1 MRQVTDAFVQRLEGE
16 DWVAVI
22 EPERSWRA
30 SEVLAQAREL
40 AALLATRAGE
50 RPTVLV
56 QSENSWRMTA
66 AALAV
71 GLLDGTLA
79 LASAHLPPA
88 DLAAVLEDVRPDVVV
103 ATGDQLGR
111 WGVERRDDVA
121 VLDGWALEPADGV
134 DRPDRWAGGVVIG
147 MTSGSTGRAKG
158 VVHSEAALR
167 YAVEN
172 EVSATGLQPGDA
184 VGVVVPISAAPA
196 FAFGVYAALYLQG
209 ACVLAGRWDPAAA
222 LRHLQAHQARW
233 LMCVPTQVLQMAE
246 AARDHPLALK
256 DMRALTVGGGPMDV
270 GALEEAEG
278 VLGVPLLRVFGMAEC
293 LGHTTPALTDPVEL
307 RLGLDG
313 RPFPGTEVLLLDDD
327 SRPVSDGV
335 PGRAHVRGPSR
346 FLGYAREGVLVPP
359 ALTGD
364 GYFETGDLIVRRPD
378 GFLSVVGRTKDV
390 VIRGGRNISVAEVES
405 ALRKDDRL
413 RDVCVVPVADAVL
426 GERVAAVVVL
436 AGAPV
441 TLAEVCARLAE
452 NGLAKTSWPEH
463 LVTVDELPRT
473 EVGKLSR
480 PRVRAHAEAA
490 LQPSQDPGTQDPD
503 TQDPG
508 APGSAAPEHV
518 LVEYYRRLDGPQPL
532 TGLDLVHPDLEFL
545 IALPGSSSTGGRG
558 DLAAY
563 VDGRGEAGR
572 RRRHNVLR
580 RARDGDVEF
589 VAGEILQ
596 DGARSGT
603 FVGVVRLAPDGAFDR
618 YLSLFETD
626 VHLSGGA

>member
-1 MRQVTDAFVQRLEGE
+1 MQQVTDAFVQRLERE

-22 EPERSWRA
+22 DPERSWMA
-30 SEVLAQAREL
+30 SEVLERAREL
-40 AALLATRAGE
+40 ADLLAARAGE

-56 QSENSWRMTA
+56 QSENSWRMTS

-71 GLLDGTLA
+71 GLLGGTLA

-88 DLAAVLEDVRPDVVV
+88 DLAAVLEDVRPDAVV
-103 ATGDQLGR
+103 AAPTQLAT
-111 WGVERRDDVA
+111 WGVERLEDVA
-121 VLDGWALEPADGV
+121 VLEGWALEPADGV

-158 VVHSEAALR
+158 VVHGEAALR

-196 FAFGVYAALYLQG
+196 FAFGVYAALHLQS

-246 AARDHPLALK
+246 AAREHPLALK

-293 LGHTTPALTDPVEL
+293 LGHTTPSLTAPVEL
-307 RLGLDG
+307 RLGRDG
-313 RPFPGTEVLLLDDD
+313 RPFPGTEVLLLGDDG
-327 SRPVSDGV
+327 SPVPDGT

-346 FLGYAREGVLVPP
+346 FLGYAREGVLVAPT
-359 ALTGD
+359 LTDD
-364 GYFETGDLIVRRPD
+364 GYFETGDLIVRHPD

-413 RDVCVVPVADAVL
+413 LDACVVPVSDPVL

-441 TLAEVCARLAE
+441 TLPELCSRLAE

-480 PRVRAHAEAA
+480 PRARAHAEAA
-490 LQPSQDPGTQDPD
+490 LQPPPPAEEPG
-503 TQDPG
+503 
-508 APGSAAPEHV
+508 APEHV
-518 LVEYYRRLDGPQPL
+518 LVEYYRRLDGPQPM

-545 IALPGSSSTGGRG
+545 IALPGSSSTG
-558 DLAAY
+558 DKSALAGY
-563 VDGRGEAGR
+563 VEGRGEAGR
-572 RRRHNVLR
+572 RRRHVVVR

-589 VAGEILQ
+589 VAGEIVQ
-596 DGARSGT
+596 DGVRNGT
-603 FVGVVRLAPDGAFDR
+603 FIGVVRLAADGTFDR